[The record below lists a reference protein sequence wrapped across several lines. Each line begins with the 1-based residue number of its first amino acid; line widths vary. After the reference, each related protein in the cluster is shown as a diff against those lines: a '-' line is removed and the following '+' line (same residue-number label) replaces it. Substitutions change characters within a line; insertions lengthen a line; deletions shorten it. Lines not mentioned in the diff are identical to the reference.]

1 MIVLDTC
8 AIIWD
13 ALDASRLTP
22 KAEKA
27 IEQNAGELVICD
39 ISIWEI
45 AMLIKRKRLV
55 IDLDT
60 SGFINLLLQSRN
72 FRIQEITPEIAE
84 LSVNFTPE
92 CNGSLVNARQFFDIH
107 AEQLRIDG
115 IEADLYEIAK
125 DRRDIAVRM
134 KESELIVRVYNFAIL
149 SIKRL
154 E

>member
-13 ALDASRLTP
+13 ALDPSRLTP

-27 IEQNAGELVICD
+27 IEQNAGELIICD

-84 LSVNFTPE
+84 LSVNFSSE
-92 CNGSLVNARQFFDIH
+92 VNNDPADRLI
-107 AEQLRIDG
+107 AATSILRSAPIVTADRNLRKATV
-115 IEADLYEIAK
+115 IETIW
-125 DRRDIAVRM
+125 
-134 KESELIVRVYNFAIL
+134 
-149 SIKRL
+149 
-154 E
+154 

>member
-13 ALDASRLTP
+13 ALDASKLTA

-27 IEQNAGELVICD
+27 IAQNTGELIICD

-60 SGFINLLLQSRN
+60 SAFINLLLHSRN

-84 LSVNFTPE
+84 LSVNFSSE
-92 CNGSLVNARQFFDIH
+92 VNNDPAD
-107 AEQLRIDG
+107 QLIAATSILLSAPIVTADQNLRKATV
-115 IEADLYEIAK
+115 IETIW
-125 DRRDIAVRM
+125 
-134 KESELIVRVYNFAIL
+134 
-149 SIKRL
+149 
-154 E
+154 